1 MSVGYNPKNDLTA
14 EQSLKVQELTI
25 RGSDQGLY
33 SLTAYAAGCLVY
45 IREPVL
51 SQQTPSAASM
61 SPDGVYLVRD
71 KVDSTN
77 LWTEVQ
83 HASLSIVDS
92 KSSDASP
99 ATKSGFNESG
109 VAVNDQGAIL
119 VTGITA
125 LAAND
130 VLVVRYVVQEHL

>member
-14 EQSLKVQELTI
+14 EQSLRVQELTI

-33 SLTAYAAGCLVY
+33 SLSAYSGECLIY

-51 SQQTPSAASM
+51 SQEIPSAASM
-61 SPDGVYLVRD
+61 SPDGVYIVRV

-77 LWTEVQ
+77 LWTEFQ
-83 HASLSIVDS
+83 HSALSIVDS
-92 KSSDASP
+92 ASSSGSP
-99 ATKSGFNESG
+99 DTQSGYNEAG
-109 VAVNDQGAIL
+109 EPVNDQGAIL
-119 VTGITA
+119 VAGLSA

>member
-1 MSVGYNPKNDLTA
+1 MSVGYNPKIDLTA

-33 SLTAYAAGCLVY
+33 SLTAYAGECLVY
-45 IREPVL
+45 IREPIMSL
-51 SQQTPSAASM
+51 QMPSAASM
-61 SPDGVYLVRD
+61 SPDGVYLVRV
-71 KVDSTN
+71 KVDSSNT
-77 LWTEVQ
+77 WTEFQ

-92 KSSDASP
+92 KSSSAFP
-99 ATKSGFNESG
+99 ATQSGFNEAG
-109 VAVNDQGAIL
+109 QPVNDQGAIL
-119 VTGITA
+119 VAGLSA

>member
-33 SLTAYAAGCLVY
+33 SLTAYAGECLIY
-45 IREPVL
+45 IREPVQ
-51 SQQTPSAASM
+51 SNQIPSAPSM
-61 SPDGVYLVRD
+61 SADGVYLVRV
-71 KVDSTN
+71 KVDSSN
-77 LWTEVQ
+77 LWTEFQ

-92 KSSDASP
+92 KSS
-99 ATKSGFNESG
+99 TGNNTTSGFNEQG
-109 VAVNDQGAIL
+109 VAVQDQGAIL
-119 VTGITA
+119 VAGLAA
-125 LAAND
+125 LAPND

>member
-1 MSVGYNPKNDLTA
+1 MSVGFNPKNDLTA
-14 EQSLKVQELTI
+14 EQSLRVQELTI

-33 SLTAYAAGCLVY
+33 SLTAYSGECLIY

-51 SQQTPSAASM
+51 SQQMPSAPSM
-61 SPDGVYLVRD
+61 SPDGVYLVRV

-77 LWTEVQ
+77 LWTEFQ
-83 HASLSIVDS
+83 HSALSIVDS
-92 KSSDASP
+92 KSS
-99 ATKSGFNESG
+99 TGNNTTSGFNEQG
-109 VAVNDQGAIL
+109 VAVQDQGAIL
-119 VTGITA
+119 VAGLSA

>member
-25 RGSDQGLY
+25 RGSDAGLY
-33 SLTAYAAGCLVY
+33 SLTAYAGACLIY
-45 IREPVL
+45 IREPVQSNTL
-51 SQQTPSAASM
+51 PSVPSM
-61 SPDGVYLVRD
+61 APDGVYLVRV
-71 KVDSTN
+71 KVDSSN
-77 LWTEVQ
+77 LWTEFQ

-92 KSSDASP
+92 KSS
-99 ATKSGFNESG
+99 TGNNTTSGFNESG
-109 VAVNDQGAIL
+109 VAVQDQGGIL
-119 VTGITA
+119 VAGLAA

>member
-1 MSVGYNPKNDLTA
+1 MSVGFNPKNDLTA
-14 EQSLKVQELTI
+14 EQSLRVQELTI

-33 SLTAYAAGCLVY
+33 SLTAYSGECLIY

-51 SQQTPSAASM
+51 SNTLPSVPSM
-61 SPDGVYLVRD
+61 APDGVYLVRV
-71 KVDSTN
+71 KVDSSN
-77 LWTEVQ
+77 LWTEFQ
-83 HASLSIVDS
+83 HSALSIVDS
-92 KSSDASP
+92 KSS
-99 ATKSGFNESG
+99 TGNNTTSGFNEQG

-119 VTGITA
+119 VAGLSA